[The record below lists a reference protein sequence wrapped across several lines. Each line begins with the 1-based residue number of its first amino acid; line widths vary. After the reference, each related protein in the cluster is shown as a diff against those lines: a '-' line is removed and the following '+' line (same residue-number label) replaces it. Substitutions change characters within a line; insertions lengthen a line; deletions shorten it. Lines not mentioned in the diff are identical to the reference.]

1 MSQIQVDHQVF
12 YDDVNHA
19 LVTHCTKCQSAIRL
33 RLGPIAD
40 AETARN
46 AVRAAADQPGMCPPL
61 IGGGFAVDAHPEL
74 SFYGF
79 WQIEKVLALI
89 DILDQQGILRRAS
102 PALPPSVMAFD
113 SVEDAWAV
121 MGQMEREANDR
132 IQPWQWQLQ
141 KGEYVFY
148 APSEAPELAIYAE
161 ILNAESGNPYLFVW
175 AHSVAVFVAEG
186 EAGDIHRSI
195 VAQTISRE
203 AFEAARLRGWTC
215 EAAHG

>member
-1 MSQIQVDHQVF
+1 MSQIQVDSHVF

-33 RLGPIAD
+33 RLGAIAD

-46 AVRAAADQPGMCPPL
+46 AVRVAADQPGMCPPL

-79 WQIEKVLALI
+79 WQVEKVLALI
-89 DILDQQGILRRAS
+89 DILDQQGILRKAS
-102 PALPPSVMAFD
+102 PVLSPSVMAFD
-113 SVEDAWAV
+113 SIEDACAV
-121 MGQMEREANDR
+121 MGQMEREANDQ

-141 KGEYVFY
+141 AGEHVFY
-148 APSEAPELAIYAE
+148 TRSKAPKLAIYAE
-161 ILNAESGNPYLFVW
+161 VLEAESGSPYLFVR
-175 AHSVAVFVAEG
+175 AHSVAVFDPDG

-195 VAQTISRE
+195 VAQKISRE

-215 EAAHG
+215 EAAYG

>member
-1 MSQIQVDHQVF
+1 MSQIQVDRQVF

-33 RLGPIAD
+33 RLGAIAD

-89 DILDQQGILRRAS
+89 DILSQQGILRDAS

-113 SVEDAWAV
+113 SVEDAWTV
-121 MGQMEREANDR
+121 MDRMEREANDR

-141 KGEYVFY
+141 KGEYLFY
-148 APSEAPELAIYAE
+148 APSEAPEVVIYAE
-161 ILNAESGNPYLFVW
+161 ILNAESGNPYLFVR
-175 AHSVAVFVAEG
+175 AHSVAVFDPDG

-195 VAQTISRE
+195 VAQKISRE
-203 AFEAARLRGWTC
+203 VFEAARLRGWTC
-215 EAAHG
+215 EVAHG

>member
-1 MSQIQVDHQVF
+1 MSPIQVDSQVF

-46 AVRAAADQPGMCPPL
+46 AVRAVADQPGMCPPL

-79 WQIEKVLALI
+79 WQIKKVLALI
-89 DILDQQGILRRAS
+89 DILDQQGILRKAS
-102 PALPPSVMAFD
+102 PVLSPSVMAFD
-113 SVEDAWAV
+113 SVEDAFAV

-132 IQPWQWQLQ
+132 IQPWQWQIQ
-141 KGEYVFY
+141 KGECLFY
-148 APSEAPELAIYAE
+148 TPSEAPELAIYAE
-161 ILNAESGNPYLFVW
+161 VLEAESGNPYLFVR
-175 AHSVAVFVAEG
+175 AHSVAVFDEDG
-186 EAGDIHRSI
+186 EIGDVHRSV
-195 VAQTISRE
+195 VARKISRE
-203 AFEAARLRGWTC
+203 AFEAARQRGWTC
-215 EAAHG
+215 EEAHG